1 MEELPSLIW
10 FHNDMSPLGGA
21 QREILTA
28 IPTHKEKWNIT
39 FVTLNAPKEVCD
51 FLNENNIPLI
61 TPKKPW
67 INPIGGFNE
76 ITAKTGKSQLKEWKK
91 LVKDIENNNLKNTID
106 NADAILISASGSLE
120 MLSIIPDHI
129 PLHAY
134 LIEMHRGLHDDV
146 LHRKLNGKPIRPLWL
161 TKIMLNYHKKW
172 DKKWHRVLWNRPNTS
187 ISSNTPTSARR
198 LAKAHGWNVIE
209 NDSLAGNYP
218 SRDKEN
224 RSGGVGV
231 LWPAVNTNLWTETP
245 SSHELN
251 VWEQFEHKPTGEYLI
266 TVGRASYMKASLDAL
281 KIANHSKLPLV
292 HIGGGNTA
300 ELEKEAQKL
309 SAELIVMPR
318 ISNEE
323 ITALI
328 RNATA
333 LIGIAHGEGFGLTP
347 MEAILVGTPAL
358 VVNEAGFTHTIT
370 DNENGKRLPW
380 PNSNE
385 NLEKWQEAIIQ
396 AKKDENRI
404 KWSENGR
411 RRIEERWTPKF
422 QSEAI
427 ARTMNDL
434 GVNVKTN
441 PDIKIL
447 PGLDPA

>member
-1 MEELPSLIW
+1 MEKLPSLLW

-28 IPTHKEKWNIT
+28 IPKHKEKWDIT
-39 FVTLNAPKEVCD
+39 FVTLNAPKEVQD
-51 FLNENNIPLI
+51 FLNENNSPFI

-67 INPIGGFNE
+67 INPKGSFNE
-76 ITAKTGKSQLKEWKK
+76 IIAKTGKLQLKEWKK
-91 LVKDIENNNLKNTID
+91 LIEDVENNNLKKTI
-106 NADAILISASGSLE
+106 NSVNGILISASGSLE
-120 MLSIIPDHI
+120 VLSIIPDYI

-146 LHRKLNGKPIRPLWL
+146 LHRKINGKPIRPLWL
-161 TKIMLNYHKKW
+161 TKMMLSYHKKW
-172 DKKWHRVLWNRPNTS
+172 DRRWHKILWNRPNTS

-209 NDSLAGNYP
+209 NKSIAGNYP

-224 RSGGVGV
+224 RPGGVGV
-231 LWPAVNTNLWTETP
+231 LWPTVNTNVWTKEP
-245 SSHELN
+245 SSSELETWDN
-251 VWEQFEHKPTGEYLI
+251 FELKPKGEYLV
-266 TVGRASYMKASLDAL
+266 TVGRASYMKASLDAIR
-281 KIANHSKLPLV
+281 IANNSDLPLI
-292 HIGGGNTA
+292 HIGGGSTN
-300 ELEKEAQKL
+300 ELKKEAKKL

-358 VVNEAGFTHTIT
+358 VVDDAGFTHTIT

-380 PNSNE
+380 PHNLE
-385 NLEKWQEAIIQ
+385 NLDDWKDAIIQ
-396 AKKDENRI
+396 SKNKENRI

-411 RRIEERWTPKF
+411 KRIEDRWTPEF
-422 QSEAI
+422 QSEAL
-427 ARTMNDL
+427 ARAMKDL
-434 GVNVKTN
+434 GVDVKIDANIT
-441 PDIKIL
+441 IL